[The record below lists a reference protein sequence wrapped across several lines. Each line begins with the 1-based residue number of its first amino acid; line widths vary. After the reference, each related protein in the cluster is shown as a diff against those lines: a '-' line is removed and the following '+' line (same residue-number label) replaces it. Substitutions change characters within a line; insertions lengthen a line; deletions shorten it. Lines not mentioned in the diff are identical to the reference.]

1 MLFNNQPAAAPQPKR
16 LNQMDDLRDMGRF
29 PLPIYIGATGNILLT
44 IVLTYLLQG
53 RYKERYV
60 MLLWAVGIISTN
72 VLPVILL
79 RTQIDESTYYP
90 PLEEMDFYADQHKFA
105 SWVYAIASANMLF
118 WIVLAWTLF
127 SYRRSPGTLL
137 GMLLLAF
144 VCTFFP
150 AWIRLFVPAA
160 QS

>member
-1 MLFNNQPAAAPQPKR
+1 
-16 LNQMDDLRDMGRF
+16 
-29 PLPIYIGATGNILLT
+29 
-44 IVLTYLLQG
+44 
-53 RYKERYV
+53 